1 MRKII
6 PINNSADQLRLSHDK
21 QVKQLEFHRWAHIL
35 KSKPLK
41 VNGFECDVTKFDKA
55 NSFEFYVANFYSNK
69 GWSHYKIEHIQ
80 NKEHN
85 KI

>member
-6 PINNSADQLRLSHDK
+6 PTNDSAGQLRLSHDK
-21 QVKQLEFHRWAHIL
+21 QVKQVKFHRWAHIL

-41 VNGFECDVTKFDKA
+41 VNSFEYDVTKFDKA
-55 NSFEFYVANFYSNK
+55 NSFEFDVANFYSNK

-80 NKEHN
+80 N
-85 KI
+85 